1 LIRQIHFIN
10 FCRKFAVN
18 TVFFLVPLYFLKI
31 GLNGWQIGVVMSF
44 FAFAPLLFSFPA
56 GWINDRLSIMRVIQ
70 GALFALTLLFLALAR
85 IQNFFAL
92 AVLFL
97 FLGIANNAL
106 DVSMNSLYFKD
117 EAEIDLNKKFG
128 RFNFWLSLGT
138 ATGILIA
145 GFLIYYTNF
154 QALLTVYALF
164 VFTVFL
170 SIRNFNQAKFEV
182 VPLGEYKLNL
192 FRKKTILFS
201 ILIFVLALHWGV
213 EGTVYSPFL
222 KKHFALNNLQL
233 TFYVSFALFFL
244 ALSSFSIG
252 LLRFNP
258 QLNKHL
264 FLLAMLLSGLG
275 LIFMVQNNVY
285 LSFLFRCVHEI
296 GDGFLGALVL
306 LFISRQFEKRSIGGS
321 SGALLAIQTMG
332 HMAGALFFSPL
343 GYKVGLQYP
352 FFVAGSLLVA
362 NSVFGYF
369 VFRSEKY

>member
-1 LIRQIHFIN
+1 MTRQIHFIN
-10 FCRKFAVN
+10 FSRKFAVN

-31 GLNGWQIGVVMSF
+31 GLNGWQIGIIMSF

-56 GWINDRLSIMRVIQ
+56 GWINDRLSIMRVTQ

-92 AVLFL
+92 AALFL

-106 DVSMNSLYFKD
+106 DVSTNSLYFKD
-117 EAEIDLNKKFG
+117 ETEIDLNRKFG

-145 GFLIYYTNF
+145 GFLTYYANF
-154 QALLTVYALF
+154 QVLLTVYALF
-164 VFTVFL
+164 MFTVFL
-170 SIRNFNQAKFEV
+170 SIRNFNQVKFEV
-182 VPLGEYKLNL
+182 VPLREYKLNL

-201 ILIFVLALHWGV
+201 ILIFVLASHWGV

-233 TFYVSFALFFL
+233 AFYVSFALFFL

-258 QLNKHL
+258 QLNKRL

-332 HMAGALFFSPL
+332 HMVGALFFSPL

-362 NSVFGYF
+362 DSVFGYF
-369 VFRSEKY
+369 VFRSQKY

>member
-1 LIRQIHFIN
+1 LRRQIHFIN
-10 FCRKFAVN
+10 FSRKFAVN

-56 GWINDRLSIMRVIQ
+56 GWINDRLSMMRVIQ

-85 IQNFFAL
+85 IHNFFAL
-92 AVLFL
+92 ATLFL
-97 FLGIANNAL
+97 SLGIANNAL

-117 EAEIDLNKKFG
+117 ETEKDLNQKFG
-128 RFNFWLSLGT
+128 RFNFWLALGT
-138 ATGILIA
+138 ATGILLA
-145 GFLIYYTNF
+145 GFLTYYANF
-154 QALLTVYALF
+154 QVLLTVYALF
-164 VFTVFL
+164 VFAVFL

-182 VPLGEYKLNL
+182 VPLREYKLNL

-201 ILIFVLALHWGV
+201 ILIFVLASHWGV
-213 EGTVYSPFL
+213 EGTVYTPFL
-222 KKHFALNNLQL
+222 KKHFGLNNLQL
-233 TFYVSFALFFL
+233 AFYVSFALFFL

-258 QLNKHL
+258 QLNKRL

-275 LIFMVQNNVY
+275 LIFMVQTNVY

-352 FFVAGSLLVA
+352 FFVAGALLVA
-362 NSVFGYF
+362 NSAFGYF

>member
-1 LIRQIHFIN
+1 LTRQIHFIN
-10 FCRKFAVN
+10 FSRKFAVN

-31 GLNGWQIGVVMSF
+31 GLNGWQIGIIMSF

-56 GWINDRLSIMRVIQ
+56 GWINDRLSIMRVTQ

-92 AVLFL
+92 AALFL

-106 DVSMNSLYFKD
+106 DVSTNSLYFKD
-117 EAEIDLNKKFG
+117 ETEIDLNRKFG

-145 GFLIYYTNF
+145 GFLTYYANF
-154 QALLTVYALF
+154 QVLLTVYALF
-164 VFTVFL
+164 MFTVFL
-170 SIRNFNQAKFEV
+170 SIRNFNQVKFEV
-182 VPLGEYKLNL
+182 VPLREYKLNL

-201 ILIFVLALHWGV
+201 ILIFVLASHWGV

-233 TFYVSFALFFL
+233 AFYVSFALFFL

-258 QLNKHL
+258 QLNKRL

-332 HMAGALFFSPL
+332 HMVGALFFSPL

-362 NSVFGYF
+362 DSVFGYF
-369 VFRSEKY
+369 VFRSQKY